1 MKYLIKN
8 ITIPQEKRKEIND
21 KILYLIENNLCEQY
35 NISKEHIF
43 GMFTG
48 NGGLHGLNYKD
59 FDNYYKFSE
68 AKKEIEMGAF
78 YTPHAI
84 CKFMVNCIKP
94 SKMDLI
100 IDITAGMG
108 NFANY
113 LPVEENIY
121 LNELD
126 IKAVKIAKY
135 LYSKANI
142 TAEDIRHFNTDTKF
156 DIVFGNPPFGLKW
169 EMGKEEYLSQLYY
182 CIKSSQMLK
191 PGGLMILIIPNSF
204 LKDDFSDGGMIKEVN
219 KHFNFICQFD
229 LPVDSFKHVGVNYFE
244 TKIMIFQKKSEH
256 LEEKQY
262 NTSKIAITGISEQ
275 QADTIYNTYVKPVQE
290 QKDKIKSKLFFENLH
305 SSDTIEN
312 QEFAFKVKKLLY
324 DIKRNPKVNNS
335 YGKCYEY
342 VNKYYTQKIPEGM
355 KWEEWQKIRIT
366 KNKVIGYLS
375 RALKKQNEVE
385 QDKIML
391 VKTNYGLKLKG
402 YSRKN
407 KLYLS
412 KLNNIK
418 EMCFNDMVLQNNYPF
433 SDKTYQKLVEKKSQ
447 GYNKQSQ
454 LFKDMTEDNTIKSF
468 LDDLVITDHDN
479 EEEIRLNDIQK
490 IDTNKILQKQY
501 GFLQWSQGSGKSLSG
516 ISNSL
521 YRLKNTN
528 IRNVFIV
535 STAIAINNTWDV
547 ILANYKYDYI
557 RINNLSDI
565 NNIQN
570 GQMVLV
576 TLNMLCKYQRQI
588 KKFIKKQSQKV
599 MLILD
604 ESDSISSPNSK
615 RTKAV
620 LDCFRR
626 VKYKTLMTG
635 TSTRN
640 NISEVATQLEL
651 LYNNSINMLS
661 ESKYIYQEDKKTKE
675 LQEKL
680 NDRYMKPIP
689 AYHKGYR
696 LFSESHLPEK
706 ITIFGIG
713 QRTQD
718 IYNADIL
725 KTLIDKSIIT
735 KTFEEVTGRKLY
747 EIIQETCYFNEAE
760 RELYRKVIEEFYEMK
775 YLFNS
780 TGNLRKDRM
789 LEILNQLILMLK
801 VCVIPNSF
809 KEYKSTQ
816 QPNKIKK
823 LLSMLKKFDNE
834 KVAIGCRHIKTVE
847 IYTNAIRQQFPG
859 RPVFIITGDKVSL
872 NKRKEIVKQIQNTT
886 NGILISTQQSL
897 SSSMNIGF
905 INKVI
910 IPELFY
916 NDSAMSQYYFRF
928 IRYTSTEW
936 KQVYFLTYENSI
948 ESNLL
953 TLILAKEKLNLFMK
967 NQNIEDDELYE
978 KYGVD
983 FNLLDMLMSKEKD
996 SEGKV
1001 RIRWGE
1007 QQII

>member
-1 MKYLIKN
+1 MKYPIKN
-8 ITIPQEKRKEIND
+8 IIIPQEKRKDIND
-21 KILYLIENNLCEQY
+21 KCLYVIENGLSILSQTD
-35 NISKEHIF
+35 IF
-43 GMFTG
+43 NAYTG
-48 NGGLHGLNYKD
+48 EGGLHGLSYSNYNS
-59 FDNYYKFSE
+59 FHSYTE
-68 AKKEIEMGAF
+68 AKKEIEQGQF
-78 YTPHAI
+78 FTPHNI
-84 CKFMVNCIKP
+84 CKFMVDCVKP
-94 SKMDLI
+94 SNT
-100 IDITAGMG
+100 DITADLTSGMG
-108 NFANY
+108 NFANC

-135 LYSKANI
+135 LYPKANI
-142 TAEDIRHFNTDTKF
+142 TAEDIRHFNPDIKF
-156 DIVFGNPPFGLKW
+156 DIVFGNPPFNLRW
-169 EMGKEEYLSQLYY
+169 ELGKEEYLSQLYY
-182 CIKSSQMLK
+182 CIKSSQLLK
-191 PGGLMILIIPNSF
+191 PAGLMVLIVPNSF
-204 LKDDFSDGGMIKEVN
+204 LKDNFSDGGMIKEID

-229 LPVDSFKHVGVNYFE
+229 LPADSFKNVGVNHFE
-244 TKIMIFQKKSEH
+244 TKVMIFQKKSEH
-256 LEEKQY
+256 LEDSYY
-262 NTSKIAITGISEQ
+262 NTSKISITDITNQ
-275 QADTIYNTYVKPVQE
+275 QADIIYNTYVKPVQE
-290 QKDKIKSKLFFENLH
+290 QKERIKSKLFFENLH
-305 SSDTIEN
+305 SSDTIED

-335 YGKCYEY
+335 YSKCQEY

-355 KWEEWQKIRIT
+355 KWQEWEKIRVT
-366 KNKVIGYLS
+366 KNKVIGYLT

-385 QDKIML
+385 QDKICL
-391 VKTNYGLKLKG
+391 VKNSYGLMLKG

-412 KLNNIK
+412 KLNSTK
-418 EMCFNDMVLQNNYPF
+418 EMSFNDMIMQGNYPF
-433 SDKTYQKLVEKKSQ
+433 EDKTYYKLWKSKSLV
-447 GYNKQSQ
+447 YNKQSE
-454 LFKDMTEDNTIKSF
+454 LFNDTTENNNIKLF
-468 LDDLVITDHDN
+468 LDDLVITDYEN
-479 EEEIRLNDIQK
+479 EEEIKLNDIQK
-490 IDTNKILQKQY
+490 LDTNKILQKQY
-501 GFLQWSQGSGKSLSG
+501 GLLQWSQGSGKSLSG

-547 ILANYKYDYI
+547 ILKNYKYDYI
-557 RINNLSDI
+557 RINSLSDI
-565 NNIQN
+565 NNIQH
-570 GQMVLV
+570 GQMVLI
-576 TLNMLCKYQRQI
+576 TLNMLCKYQKQI
-588 KKFIKKQSQKV
+588 KKYIKKQSQRV

-640 NISEVATQLEL
+640 NMSEVATQLEL
-651 LYNNSINMLS
+651 LYNNSVNMLS
-661 ESKYIYQEDKKTKE
+661 ESQYIYQEDKKTKE
-675 LQEKL
+675 LNEVRNKM
-680 NDRYMKPIP
+680 YMQPIP

-706 ITIFGIG
+706 ITVFGVG

-718 IYNADIL
+718 IYNSNIL
-725 KTLIDKSIIT
+725 KNIIDKTIIT
-735 KTFEEVTGRKLY
+735 RTFEEVTGKKLY
-747 EIIQETCYFNEAE
+747 EIIQETCYFNTAE
-760 RELYRKVIEEFYEMK
+760 SELYRKVIEEFYEMK
-775 YLFNS
+775 YLFSS

-789 LEILNQLILMLK
+789 LEILNQLNLMLK
-801 VCVIPNSF
+801 VCAIPNNF
-809 KEYKSTQ
+809 KEYHSTQ

-823 LLSMLKKFDNE
+823 LISMLKKFDNE

-847 IYTNAIRQQFPG
+847 IYANAIRQQFPG

-872 NKRKEIVKQIQNTT
+872 NKRKEIVKQIQKTT

-910 IPELFY
+910 IPELSW
-916 NDSAMSQYYFRF
+916 NDASMSQYYFRF

-953 TLILAKEKLNLFMK
+953 SLILAKEKLNLFMK
-967 NQNIEDDELYE
+967 NQELEDDELYE

-983 FNLLDMLMSKEKD
+983 FNLLDMLMTKEKD
-996 SEGKV
+996 SDGKV
-1001 RIRWGE
+1001 RINWGK
-1007 QQII
+1007 QNII